1 MCPRVLSVLGG
12 LLWLLAT
19 SPGPENS
26 SAFAQ
31 NTDAKT
37 ADQQSTGPNSAKEA
51 QTVEFAEAQR
61 LLNGPAGNPECVSLG
76 RRVISLLWRDD
87 LETACR
93 HLVGHAYLN
102 GAEPGA
108 VQHEIPKAEPD
119 GAHRVSETPFAF
131 RILIKEFG

>member
-1 MCPRVLSVLGG
+1 MSPRVLSVLGG

-19 SPGPENS
+19 SLGPENS

-31 NTDAKT
+31 NTDAKRPT
-37 ADQQSTGPNSAKEA
+37 SNPPDQIQPKRHRPSSLPKRSAYST
-51 QTVEFAEAQR
+51 
-61 LLNGPAGNPECVSLG
+61 AGNPECVWLG

-87 LETACR
+87 LETAFR

-102 GAEPGA
+102 LTEPGA

-119 GAHRVSETPFAF
+119 GAHRVSVTPFAF